1 MKREGDSNLE
11 LERFCDLE
19 TYKIFE
25 RKKISLVQDNIDDFE
40 IIEEA
45 IDNEYYSDEIEDAI
59 LEYVLKDEKNI
70 WEELDDSLLY
80 LDNMRDNIQLF
91 ILQRNDDDY
100 SDEAYD
106 AYRDDTISVSDLEIS
121 EIIDSDL

>member
-1 MKREGDSNLE
+1 M
-11 LERFCDLE
+11 
-19 TYKIFE
+19 
-25 RKKISLVQDNIDDFE
+25 VQDNIDDFE